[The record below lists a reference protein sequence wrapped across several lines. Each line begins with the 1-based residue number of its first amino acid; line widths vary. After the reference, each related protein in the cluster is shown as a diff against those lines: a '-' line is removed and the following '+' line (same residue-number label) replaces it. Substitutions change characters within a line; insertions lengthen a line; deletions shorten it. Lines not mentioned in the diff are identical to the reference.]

1 MTEEDKAWYHCG
13 RCGSLF
19 RSPPGD
25 PNERVC
31 SYCGRDPS
39 LGLEPAATRGDPEAQ
54 AKAPSEPAPQPDR
67 TNDRSGAR
75 QPKSNRMV
83 AKLVIGWIVV
93 MVLVVIGV
101 RVFSPETTNSGS
113 SNSRLETDVKGTSG
127 DETVVNLEKAMPFCR
142 KALFDFLGASS
153 SEERNQYV
161 LDPVNTAGRMA
172 RFYDLNPMTRVD
184 LGTPQ
189 PTADPT
195 HRTAPP
201 PTAATLLK
209 LPGGPAVEGRW
220 EGSDG
225 SVVDCVFV
233 RQNDGWRLDWDHFA
247 RYQQYPWAPYLAG
260 EGPDECEFRLLV
272 RRRLARDAND
282 SNQMDLV
289 FYPPRFGRPESITA
303 PSIEV
308 IIERDSEN
316 GKLLTAGFKQRE
328 SGVARFGSTLRDLD
342 PEGLL
347 RVRVKLRR
355 LPANAEGTL
364 EKRFEL
370 ITVLACHW
378 LATDDPGVAPT
389 APAP

>member
-1 MTEEDKAWYHCG
+1 MNEVEKAWYHCG

-31 SYCGRDPS
+31 THCGRAPS
-39 LGLEPAATRGDPEAQ
+39 LGLESTATRDDSEVPAR
-54 AKAPSEPAPQPDR
+54 ASREPAPQPDR
-67 TNDRSGAR
+67 TDDRSGTR
-75 QPKSNRMV
+75 KPKSNRIV
-83 AKLVIGWIVV
+83 AKLVIGWVV
-93 MVLVVIGV
+93 IMVLVVIGV
-101 RVFSPETTNSGS
+101 RVFSPETTKSGS
-113 SNSRLETDVKGTSG
+113 SDSWRETDVKGTSG

-142 KALFDFLGASS
+142 ETLAGFLSASS

-161 LDPVNTAGRMA
+161 LDPVNTVGRMA
-172 RFYDLNPMTRVD
+172 RFYDLNPLTRID
-184 LGTPQ
+184 PKTLQ
-189 PTADPT
+189 PI
-195 HRTAPP
+195 
-201 PTAATLLK
+201 AATLLK

-220 EGSDG
+220 EGPDG

-233 RQNDGWRLDWDHFA
+233 RLNDEWRLDWDHFA
-247 RYQQYPWAPYLAG
+247 RYQEYPWAPYLAG

-272 RRRLARDAND
+272 RRRVARDANE
-282 SNQMDLV
+282 SNQLDLV
-289 FYPPRFGRPESITA
+289 FVPPRFGRPESTTA

-316 GKLLTAGFKQRE
+316 GKLLTAGFDQRE
-328 SGVARFGSTLRDLD
+328 SRVARFGSTLPDLD
-342 PEGLL
+342 PEGWL

-370 ITVLACHW
+370 ITVIACHW
-378 LATDDPGVAPT
+378 LATDDPGVAAS
-389 APAP
+389 APDP